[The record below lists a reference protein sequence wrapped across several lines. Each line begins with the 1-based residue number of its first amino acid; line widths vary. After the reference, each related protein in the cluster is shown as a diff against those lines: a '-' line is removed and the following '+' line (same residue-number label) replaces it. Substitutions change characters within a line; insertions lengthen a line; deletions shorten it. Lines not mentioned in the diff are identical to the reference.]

1 MITTPAPKGRAA
13 DWTEERG
20 SRRRP
25 NDEGRR
31 RVQRPG
37 GAKPARR
44 IGARQTLANGL
55 TLAWRNVTQLK
66 HSPDK
71 LMDVLLMPI
80 IFLVL
85 FLYVFGGVVAG
96 STHAYLEQLLPG
108 LFGQMAMFAS
118 MGLGTAL
125 CEDIHKGVFD
135 RFRSLPIARS
145 APLIGAVLGDTVRFC
160 VVMTV
165 LTGFGSALGFRFH
178 GAPLAIVAAY
188 AVAYVF
194 YVAMLWISALIGLVA
209 RTPQTVQG
217 ISLIWTM
224 PLVFGSSVLLADT
237 KTMPGWLQAW
247 VKVNPVSDLAD
258 TVRGLATGGPVGS
271 HLLYTLAWAAG
282 IMIVTFPLAMWMY
295 RRRV

>member
-1 MITTPAPKGRAA
+1 MIAVDRPATA
-13 DWTEERG
+13 
-20 SRRRP
+20 RP
-25 NDEGRR
+25 
-31 RVQRPG
+31 VTFTRPELR
-37 GAKPARR
+37 RR
-44 IGARQTLANGL
+44 IGMRQALANGL

-66 HSPDK
+66 HSPEK
-71 LMDVLLMPI
+71 LMDVTLMPI

-85 FLYVFGGVVAG
+85 FLYVFGGAVAG
-96 STHAYLEQLLPG
+96 STHAYLELLLPG

-125 CEDIHKGVFD
+125 SEDIRKGVFD

-160 VVMTV
+160 VVMGV

-178 GAPLAIVAAY
+178 AAVLAILAAY

-194 YVAMLWISALIGLVA
+194 YLAMCWISALIGLIA
-209 RTPQTVQG
+209 PSPETVQG

-224 PLVFGSSVLLADT
+224 PLVFGSSVLLANT
-237 KTMPGWLQAW
+237 STMPGWLQAW
-247 VKVNPVSDLAD
+247 VKVNPVTDLAD
-258 TVRGLATGGPVGS
+258 TVRALSIGGPVGS
-271 HLLYTLAWAAG
+271 HLLYTLAWATG
-282 IMIVTFPLAMWMY
+282 IMIVAFPLAMRMY